1 MGMFKPEF
9 KVIGGARVPCPSAPA
24 VQMCLVNWSEIMD
37 DGVALSA
44 HLMTDGEIDD
54 DIDAKIASLEAL
66 RPRMKDALRKHNLR
80 R

>member
-1 MGMFKPEF
+1 MD
-9 KVIGGARVPCPSAPA
+9 
-24 VQMCLVNWSEIMD
+24 WSEIKD

-66 RPRMKDALRKHNLR
+66 RLRMKDALRDQK
-80 R
+80 

>member
-1 MGMFKPEF
+1 MGMFNPEF
-9 KVIGGARVPCPSAPA
+9 KVIGGAGEPYPRAPA
-24 VQMCLVNWSEIMD
+24 VQICLVDWSEIKN

-66 RPRMKDALRKHNLR
+66 RLRMKDALRDHK
-80 R
+80 